1 MNKFAFIGIAL
12 ATGVIWSAPASACQG
27 DSCANGLAY
36 EKFGPPSS
44 QTLAVFIHGDVS
56 AGGPSDYMYSY
67 AKAFA
72 ASHKIVAVALLRP
85 GHYDRAGR
93 RSGGSDNGRRDSF
106 QSSQNR
112 AIAGAIRELQGR
124 YGARRVIALGHSAGA
139 GTLGVLAGSGGFL
152 SGVVLASCPCD
163 VRAWDEARG
172 RGGRSQ
178 SQSPIDYVAG
188 TAGLPIVAVT
198 GATDDNT
205 RPALAEAY
213 VQKAKAAGA
222 RASVQIVGGGHGFGG
237 GVGSASVAA
246 LGRMVR

>member
-1 MNKFAFIGIAL
+1 MKIKGFGTIVLVSAL
-12 ATGVIWSAPASACQG
+12 AWSAPAFACQG
-27 DSCANGLAY
+27 GHCANGLAY
-36 EKFGPPSS
+36 EKFGPATSP
-44 QTLAVFIHGDVS
+44 TLAVFIHGDVS
-56 AGGPSDYMYSY
+56 SGGPSDYMYSY
-67 AKAFA
+67 AKSFA
-72 ASHKIVAVALLRP
+72 ATHKIVAVALLRP
-85 GHYDRAGR
+85 GHYDRSGK
-93 RSGGSDNGRRDSF
+93 RSAGSDNGRRDSF

-112 AIAGAIRELQGR
+112 TIGGAIRELQSKH
-124 YGARRVIALGHSAGA
+124 GARRVIALGHSAGA
-139 GTLGVLAGSGGFL
+139 GTLGVLAGSGGGL

-163 VRAWDEARG
+163 VVAWDGSRG

-178 SQSPIDYVAG
+178 SQSPMDYVAG

-198 GATDDNT
+198 GASDDNT

-213 VQKAKAAGA
+213 VQKAKTAGA